1 MSKLKVAFAAFLVV
15 STLVLISLGLTGL
28 FASGV
33 LEAENS
39 VWRNFSERA
48 AQAGELR
55 ALVEERRAEIFA
67 DPASP
72 VAGNPEGDVTLAQFF
87 DYNCSYCR
95 AAASLVTQAKDADPG
110 LKLVYKEFP
119 ILGPSSNFAARA
131 PLASTAQGK
140 YEASHH
146 ALIAYS
152 GAVDE
157 RSTLEI
163 AEHVGLD
170 TKQLTLDMEDSA
182 ISAAIER
189 NLALANDLRIVGTPT
204 FVVGDEIVRGLTDL
218 PTLQNFI
225 AEARELSGE

>member
-1 MSKLKVAFAAFLVV
+1 M
-15 STLVLISLGLTGL
+15 
-28 FASGV
+28 
-33 LEAENS
+33 
-39 VWRNFSERA
+39 
-48 AQAGELR
+48 
-55 ALVEERRAEIFA
+55 
-67 DPASP
+67 
-72 VAGNPEGDVTLAQFF
+72 
-87 DYNCSYCR
+87 
-95 AAASLVTQAKDADPG
+95 
-110 LKLVYKEFP
+110 
-119 ILGPSSNFAARA
+119 
-131 PLASTAQGK
+131 
-140 YEASHH
+140 
-146 ALIAYS
+146 AYS